1 MVSMNE
7 QLRSKYDDL
16 IRSLSAYRKVGVA
29 CSGGVD
35 STFLAYACVQAL
47 GPDKVIILFGDSALQ
62 SNDLRHTIEDRL
74 ASEVGETVQIL
85 KVSVDPFSQAAFVK
99 NRRDRCYI
107 CKTHI
112 FQEFLEVLSSFETD
126 VLLDGTNCDD
136 LQDDRPGLKALEE
149 LGIIS
154 PLVEAGFH
162 KVEIRHAAE
171 SFGLACAD
179 LPSNS
184 CLATRIETD
193 NAIEEEKL
201 RAIEAMEGF
210 LHRCGYHGCRVRP
223 RGNKVIVEIL
233 SEDIA
238 RIAEIPERVKII
250 AYFQDHG
257 YDAVLL
263 NLEGRRR

>member
-1 MVSMNE
+1 MDE
-7 QLRSKYDDL
+7 QLQSKYDNL
-16 IRSLSAYRKVGVA
+16 IRSLSGFKKVGVA

-47 GPDKVIILFGDSALQ
+47 GPDKVIILFGDSKLQ
-62 SNDLRHTIEDRL
+62 SSELRHSIEKRL
-74 ASEVGETVQIL
+74 IGELGKPVQVK
-85 KVSVDPFSQAAFVK
+85 KVPVDPFSQAAFVK
-99 NRRDRCYI
+99 NSRDRCYV
-107 CKTHI
+107 CKKHI
-112 FQEFLEVLSSFETD
+112 FQEFLDVLSNFEVD

-149 LGIIS
+149 LNIVS

-162 KVEIRHAAE
+162 KEEIRRAAE

-193 NAIEEEKL
+193 SAIEEEKL

-233 SEDIA
+233 SEDFA
-238 RIAEIPERVKII
+238 RIAEIPERMKII
-250 AYFQDHG
+250 TYFQDHG
-257 YDAVLL
+257 YDTVLL
-263 NLEGRRR
+263 DLEGRGR